1 MLCSTLKCSLL
12 FTAFLKLS
20 IGDAYPESSAAQP
33 VSLPRYCIILMSLQY
48 LDSYIAYIQS
58 STCMFIA
65 LLHASYRGTS
75 KTVNYCH
82 HAL

>member
-33 VSLPRYCIILMSLQY
+33 VSLPRYCILI
-48 LDSYIAYIQS
+48 DVIAVPY
-58 STCMFIA
+58 MF
-65 LLHASYRGTS
+65 
-75 KTVNYCH
+75 
-82 HAL
+82 